1 MVLWKEGNLRALHS
15 MLQYIL
21 GPEWVA
27 GCLITDLVG
36 PLVSEKLIRK
46 LLFVH
51 LYKLQQCSATIQPSY
66 ICEKVF
72 DVLKE
77 AWSKF
82 NQMSGDSDIDG

>member
-1 MVLWKEGNLRALHS
+1 M
-15 MLQYIL
+15 
-21 GPEWVA
+21 A

-51 LYKLQQCSATIQPSY
+51 LYKLQQCSATIQQSY